1 MYTVSAFL
9 SLKENTGR
17 YNSTEAESMRDAG
30 KQAAG
35 RAAAMRVTNGMCV
48 GLGSGS
54 TAAYFIVAL
63 AERVQHEG
71 LKIRGI
77 APSRSSE
84 ALAIEHGVP
93 LIELTMETRPD
104 LAVDGADEVDAHLAL
119 IKGGGG
125 ALVREKL
132 VAASAKEFIIVAD
145 SSKSVEVLGAF
156 SLPVA
161 VIPFGWTTTQARLE
175 IAFGVEALIRG
186 GNATPYMTDDNLYI
200 LDMAFGKIPD
210 PAETLR
216 QLHSMVGVADA
227 GLFVGLANRAIF
239 GNSDGTIREQ
249 V

>member
-77 APSRSSE
+77 APSRSSC
-84 ALAIEHGVP
+84 LLYTSP
-93 LIELTMETRPD
+93 SPR
-104 LAVDGADEVDAHLAL
+104 DGLL
-119 IKGGGG
+119 S
-125 ALVREKL
+125 RMPS
-132 VAASAKEFIIVAD
+132 SA
-145 SSKSVEVLGAF
+145 
-156 SLPVA
+156 
-161 VIPFGWTTTQARLE
+161 
-175 IAFGVEALIRG
+175 
-186 GNATPYMTDDNLYI
+186 
-200 LDMAFGKIPD
+200 
-210 PAETLR
+210 
-216 QLHSMVGVADA
+216 
-227 GLFVGLANRAIF
+227 
-239 GNSDGTIREQ
+239 
-249 V
+249 